1 MNRYNETKKRYDR
14 SFFIVVLLIGILAL
28 TIAKLLF
35 FFLSNPNQSNLAVAA
50 RESHSGERLPETSV
64 KEWNSK
70 GTEEIKSEIVTSQ
83 ESTLSLGKED
93 ENASESLCD
102 SEKAY
107 WFPLKE
113 LYAFFEEGRNSQ
125 ESIEPLSSVRVF
137 LDEQLVAAYR
147 QNAEGEEKLVR
158 FFPCSSGYFANH
170 TPLGLFPA
178 GNKWEVSWLFDNSQA
193 QYAIQITGDILFHS
207 LPSYDGNIYSGLK
220 ITDINSIGHPASHG
234 CVRLFCGDAKWLYER
249 CPVGTPI
256 EILQNRGEK
265 FQDLPEKMYYFR
277 LKNGAPTWDPTD
289 PHPDNP
295 YHDFSVLQKWVKDE
309 PWQEKFIL
317 IPPTWPEN
325 RASIQS
331 QEVFDERN
339 NTAQTGF
346 TEATSS
352 SNDRLEDEAKPT
364 SPPPLSPEDE
374 NVFDLEA
381 EGPTSPPPLKE
392 SE

>member
-1 MNRYNETKKRYDR
+1 MNRYNETKKRYNR
-14 SFFIVVLLIGILAL
+14 SFFIIVLLIGILAL

-35 FFLSNPNQSNLAVAA
+35 FFLSSPKQDYLAVVA
-50 RESHSGERLPETSV
+50 RESRQSARLAEASEKDLDAKD
-64 KEWNSK
+64 KEEK
-70 GTEEIKSEIVTSQ
+70 TIDIATSQ
-83 ESTLSLGKED
+83 KSTFPLDG
-93 ENASESLCD
+93 ENKKAGESLRD

-107 WFPLKE
+107 WLPLEE
-113 LYAFFEEGRNSQ
+113 LYSFFEEGRNSQ
-125 ESIEPLSSVRVF
+125 ESSEPLSSVRVF
-137 LDEQLVAAYR
+137 LDEQLVAGYR
-147 QNAEGEEKLVR
+147 RNAEGEEELVR
-158 FFPCSSGYFANH
+158 VFPCSSGYFADH

-178 GNKWEVSWLFDNSQA
+178 GHKWEVSWLFDNSQA

-207 LPSYDGNIYSGLK
+207 LPSYDGSVYSGLK
-220 ITDINSIGHPASHG
+220 ITDINSMSHAASHG

-277 LKNGAPTWDPTD
+277 LKNNAPTWDPTD

-295 YHDFSVLQKWVKDE
+295 YHDFALLQKWVKDE
-309 PWQEKFIL
+309 PWQEKFVL

-325 RASIQS
+325 RPTIQYP
-331 QEVFDERN
+331 EIIDEGN
-339 NTAQTGF
+339 NTEQSGF
-346 TEATSS
+346 PEDTSS
-352 SNDRLEDEAKPT
+352 LHDKQEDEVKPT
-364 SPPPLSPEDE
+364 SPPPLSSED
-374 NVFDLEA
+374 NMFDLEA